1 MNYLLDTQI
10 FLWWLA
16 KDKKLKDSVKKIL
29 LDPQNIIYVSVAN
42 AWEISIKH
50 KIGKLPLKTTLK
62 RCFEVSNFPIIN
74 INIEHILKLNNLPLL
89 HKDPFDRILIAQ
101 AQVENLAL
109 ISSDPKIWPY
119 KIKLLNA

>member
-1 MNYLLDTQI
+1 MSYLLDTHI
-10 FLWWLA
+10 FLWYLTD
-16 KDKKLKDSVKKIL
+16 DKKLKDSVKKIL
-29 LDPQNIIYVSVAN
+29 VDPQNIIYVSVAN
-42 AWEISIKH
+42 AWEISIKN

-101 AQVENLAL
+101 AQIENLTL
-109 ISSDPKIWPY
+109 ITSDPKLWKY
-119 KIKLLNA
+119 KIDLLKA